1 MLYLLL
7 YSRSELYSRAE
18 TMYLTVGPT
27 GDIFLVITRYIYLN
41 NIEMLHSLQP
51 YLNRYGY
58 IYSPTTNKTTDPI
71 NLGLWLFFA
80 FFRGGKRADYLK
92 KGKRLWKT
100 QRFKNAKTVDM
111 TRFLYVCIQRRIIYS
126 PSHYDDMFIL
136 NTQAHARLDQM
147 AQQFEV
153 VCNGLNENE
162 GQAIQTMDQS
172 ASLIRSNLI
181 QVKEQ
186 LEKLAVY

>member
-1 MLYLLL
+1 MWITGRYFGTCLFFYVIITCI

-18 TMYLTVGPT
+18 AMYLTVGPT

-80 FFRGGKRADYLK
+80 FFRGKKRADYLK
-92 KGKRLWKT
+92 KGKRLWK
-100 QRFKNAKTVDM
+100 
-111 TRFLYVCIQRRIIYS
+111 I
-126 PSHYDDMFIL
+126 
-136 NTQAHARLDQM
+136 
-147 AQQFEV
+147 
-153 VCNGLNENE
+153 
-162 GQAIQTMDQS
+162 
-172 ASLIRSNLI
+172 
-181 QVKEQ
+181 
-186 LEKLAVY
+186 